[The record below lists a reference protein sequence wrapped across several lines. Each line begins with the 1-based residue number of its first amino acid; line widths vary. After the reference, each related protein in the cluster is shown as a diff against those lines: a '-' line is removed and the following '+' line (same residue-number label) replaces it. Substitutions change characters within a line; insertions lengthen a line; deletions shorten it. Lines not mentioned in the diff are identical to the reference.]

1 MNKTSVL
8 LADKNPALVECI
20 RDLLETLFDTVVM
33 VSNEESLIETLDRFN
48 PDLVVVDLAMS
59 VSRAQ
64 NVADLL
70 NHYDPRPKFIVLS
83 TLEEREVMESCK
95 SSGASGYI
103 LKRSSA
109 RNLIKAVE
117 AVQNGGTFF
126 SVESDFPERAN
137 KAFGDNDKRF

>member
-1 MNKTSVL
+1 MKKTSVL
-8 LADKNPALVECI
+8 LADRHPAMMESI

-33 VSNEESLIETLDRFN
+33 VSDEKSLIEALDRFG

-59 VSRAQ
+59 VTHVQ

-70 NHYDPRPKFIVLS
+70 NRYDPDLKFIVLS
-83 TLEEREVMESCK
+83 TIEGREVMERCK

-117 AVQNGGTFF
+117 AVQKGGTFF
-126 SVESDFPERAN
+126 PVDSDIPE
-137 KAFGDNDKRF
+137 